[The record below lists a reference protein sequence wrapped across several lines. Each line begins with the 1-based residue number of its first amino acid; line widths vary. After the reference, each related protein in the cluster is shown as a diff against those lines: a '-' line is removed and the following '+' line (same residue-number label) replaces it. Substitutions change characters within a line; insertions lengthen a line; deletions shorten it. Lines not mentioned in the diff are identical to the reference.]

1 MITNADKQ
9 ALTHYFAAQPVDAVY
24 LFGSQATGKANK
36 LSDVDIAVL
45 FQDSLDSSGRFDKK
59 IRMIGDVGS
68 ILKRND
74 VEVLDLVQASP
85 MFRYEAIA
93 PKNVLYAR
101 NRARMVSFET
111 DAIRKYFDLR
121 PLFVRLAKRKLALL
135 AQKGFAL

>member
-1 MITNADKQ
+1 MITKVDKQ
-9 ALTHYFAAQPVDAVY
+9 NLSRYFAAQPVDVVY
-24 LFGSQATGKANK
+24 LFGSQATGQANK

-45 FQDSLDSSGRFDKK
+45 FQESLDSSDRFDKK
-59 IRMIGDVGS
+59 IEMIGEVGS

-74 VEVLDLVQASP
+74 VEVLDLAQATP
-85 MFRYEAIA
+85 FFRYEAIA

-101 NRARMVSFET
+101 NRTRMITFET

-135 AQKGFAL
+135 AQKGFAI